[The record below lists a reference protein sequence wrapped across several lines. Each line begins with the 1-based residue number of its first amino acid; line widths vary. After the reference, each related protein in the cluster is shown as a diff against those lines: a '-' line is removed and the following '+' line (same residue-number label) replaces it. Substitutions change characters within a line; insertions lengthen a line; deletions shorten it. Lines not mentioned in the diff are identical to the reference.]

1 VIVGSDPVR
10 NILLIGVAR
19 IGDTLL
25 LTPAM
30 RALKQRY
37 PSARLTVLAHPKRRE
52 VLENL
57 DFIDCLAGVTK
68 KTAWFKGRF
77 PGRAFDLCF
86 VYGRDEA
93 LVGYA
98 QRVCHQVYC
107 YDETEFSALPDTR
120 LVRVQR
126 PQGGHAVHER
136 LALVEAAGAVA
147 TDYRLGYQVTAA
159 ERQSAEV
166 RLNQHGLAGRRPR
179 IGLQAFS
186 FPTKAHRDW
195 PLENFAHLIE
205 SLTTVHPEAIFLV
218 LGDAQAAI
226 LAKPLAERFPGCVEI
241 VAGNQSLRASA
252 AMMSLLDLYVGVDT
266 GPTHIAGALGIPMI
280 ALYHHQYPGRNL
292 APLQNANCH
301 VIEHPATL
309 SGNAGELSGMGAIPA
324 AEIVELALATLACS
338 GSRKV

>member
-1 VIVGSDPVR
+1 MNVASDPVR

-57 DFIDCLAGVTK
+57 DFIDGLDGVTK
-68 KTAWFKGRF
+68 KTALFKGRL
-77 PGRAFDLCF
+77 PGRAYDLGF

-93 LVGYA
+93 LVRYA
-98 QRVCHQVYC
+98 RRVCRQVYC
-107 YDETEFSALPDTR
+107 FDEPEFSALADTR

-126 PQGGHAVHER
+126 PQGVHAVNER

-147 TDYRLGYQVTAA
+147 EDCRLAYQVSAA
-159 ERQSAEV
+159 ERQAAEV
-166 RLNQHGLAGRRPR
+166 RLGQRGLTGRRPR

-195 PLENFAHLIE
+195 PLENFAGLIE
-205 SLTTVHPEAIFLV
+205 SLIAVHPEAIFLV
-218 LGDAQAAI
+218 LGDTQAAI

-280 ALYHHQYPGRNL
+280 AMYHHQYPGRNL
-292 APLQNANCH
+292 APLQNAACQ
-301 VIEHPATL
+301 VVEHPATL
-309 SGNAGELSGMGAIPA
+309 SGNAGEHSGMEAIA
-324 AEIVELALATLACS
+324 ASGIAQLALATLARS
-338 GSRKV
+338 GSRNG